1 MYGQILEILT
11 NIWMCYS
18 KKTDSRQREI
28 KFMST
33 FVSIKSDDET
43 TLVELIH
50 EIHTKKMQQLSRVV
64 EEYSNLKNKN

>member
-1 MYGQILEILT
+1 
-11 NIWMCYS
+11 
-18 KKTDSRQREI
+18 
-28 KFMST
+28 MST

-64 EEYSNLKNKN
+64 EEYSNRKNKNWNWCKKNPCWDDIAGSEDSLDQMI